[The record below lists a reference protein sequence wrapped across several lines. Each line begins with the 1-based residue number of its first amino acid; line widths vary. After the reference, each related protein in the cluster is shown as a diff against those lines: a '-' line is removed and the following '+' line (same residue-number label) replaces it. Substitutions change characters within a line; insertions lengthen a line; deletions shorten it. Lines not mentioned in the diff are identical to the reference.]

1 MEKERKSDEKL
12 NEINHIKK
20 ELSNNPIK
28 EKKEENHIKLNN
40 RKKLFTIKEKIS
52 ILEFAKEKNIS
63 CASRYFNIPRTTINS
78 WKSKKMNYQN
88 LGIKI
93 ILQCIKVF
101 HQNL

>member
-40 RKKLFTIKEKIS
+40 RKKLFTIKE
-52 ILEFAKEKNIS
+52 
-63 CASRYFNIPRTTINS
+63 
-78 WKSKKMNYQN
+78 
-88 LGIKI
+88 
-93 ILQCIKVF
+93 
-101 HQNL
+101 